1 MDFFKKV
8 NKKAGSLA
16 PLKKFYDPYE
26 ESDGFLKKVRKEV
39 ILPGV
44 TKYEEARLSK
54 IHSYIEEKTGKPSTL
69 PQHMINDVY
78 SMYVNRDIKKK
89 PITKYNTIKQKVI
102 DSTYNSLTKMIAKD
116 SVLFSQIVTREISLY
131 MQQVQ
136 DLIEE
141 ETKDKDGNKS
151 GVPGLDQEGENS
163 ADKPD
168 QGQGPGQDQGE
179 SEDSYGENDGNS
191 QGTSNPAGGT
201 GASKGSLSE
210 SPAPKGFEKK
220 VDDIIKNSQ
229 SNLDQAMK
237 NAEKEIKEIEDLL
250 GKDAAKELSD
260 TDSNFLEDF
269 NRLKALLKKV
279 TFNKDNIKT
288 VLMKIL
294 NKSQNYFSK
303 NAIIIEESIFDAEEL
318 DELFGLEYLHPIF
331 RNAGIMD
338 IGNEGKLYTGKIDLY
353 LDCSGSMSS
362 TADFSG
368 SKIKMS
374 ELVKGIAIILYRMN
388 MIDRLFF
395 FDTGLY
401 EIKNINEFTI
411 LSFNI
416 SGGTDFNRVVDQAL
430 LTKRNSVVITDGED
444 GVRKYAKNV
453 FWIGIGGTKFQR
465 NDEFQTYRALR
476 QCVTYNPS
484 TSNFDYCK

>member
-8 NKKAGSLA
+8 NKQAGSRV
-16 PLKKFYDPYE
+16 PSKKFYDPYE

-54 IHSYIEEKTGKPSTL
+54 IHKYIEEKTGKPSTL
-69 PQHMINDVY
+69 PQHMLNDVY

-89 PITKYNTIKQKVI
+89 PVTKYNAIKQKVI
-102 DSTYNSLTKMIAKD
+102 DSTYNSLTKMVAKD

-141 ETKDKDGNKS
+141 ETKDEDGNKN
-151 GVPGLDQEGENS
+151 GIPGLDQEGDPQPGDED
-163 ADKPD
+163 APGDGD
-168 QGQGPGQDQGE
+168 QDGDG
-179 SEDSYGENDGNS
+179 SDGN
-191 QGTSNPAGGT
+191 GPPAGGADA
-201 GASKGSLSE
+201 GKGNGSGK
-210 SPAPKGFEKK
+210 SPAGFEKK
-220 VDDIIKNSQ
+220 VDDIIKQSQ
-229 SNLDQAMK
+229 NKLDQAMK

-303 NAIIIEESIFDAEEL
+303 NAITVEESIFDADEL

-362 TADFSG
+362 TANFGG
-368 SKIKMS
+368 SNIKMS

-388 MIDRLFF
+388 MIDKLYF
-395 FDTGLY
+395 FDTAIY

-411 LSFNI
+411 LSFDR
-416 SGGTDFNRVVDQAL
+416 SGGTNFDRVVDQAL
-430 LTKRNSVVITDGED
+430 ANKRNSVVITDGED
-444 GVRKYAKNV
+444 GVNKYAKNV
-453 FWIGIGGTKFQR
+453 FWIGIGGTKFSR
-465 NDEFQTYRALR
+465 NDEFKTYRALR

-484 TSNFDYCK
+484 TTNFDYCK

>member
-26 ESDGFLKKVRKEV
+26 ESGGFLKKVRKEV

-44 TKYEEARLSK
+44 TKYEEARLGK
-54 IHSYIEEKTGKPSTL
+54 IHNYIEEKTGKPSTL
-69 PQHMINDVY
+69 PQHMLNDVY

-89 PITKYNTIKQKVI
+89 PVTKYNTIKQKVI

-151 GVPGLDQEGENS
+151 GVPGLDQEGE
-163 ADKPD
+163 DPD
-168 QGQGPGQDQGE
+168 DQSGQGQGQG
-179 SEDSYGENDGNS
+179 GENDGNS
-191 QGTSNPAGGT
+191 QGTGNPAGGT
-201 GASKGSLSE
+201 GAGKGSSSE

-220 VDDIIKNSQ
+220 VDDIIKKSQ
-229 SNLDQAMK
+229 NKLDQAMK

-260 TDSNFLEDF
+260 TDANFLEDF

-303 NAIIIEESIFDAEEL
+303 NAITIEESIFDADEL

-362 TADFSG
+362 TANFSG
-368 SKIKMS
+368 SNIKMS

-411 LSFNI
+411 LSFDRN
-416 SGGTDFNRVVDQAL
+416 GGTDFDRVVDQAL
-430 LTKRNSVVITDGED
+430 ATKRNSVVITDGED

-453 FWIGIGGTKFQR
+453 FWIGIGGTRFQR
-465 NDEFQTYRALR
+465 DDEFQTYRALR

>member
-1 MDFFKKV
+1 MSFLKKG
-8 NKKAGSLA
+8 NKKKAGSLA

-44 TKYEEARLSK
+44 TKYEEMKLAR
-54 IHSYIEEKTGKPSTL
+54 IHDYIKEKTGKESTL
-69 PQHMINDVY
+69 PQHMLNDVY

-89 PITKYNTIKQKVI
+89 PVNKYNAIKQKVI
-102 DSTYNSLTKMIAKD
+102 DSTYNSLTKMVAKD

-141 ETKDKDGNKS
+141 ETKDEDGNKS
-151 GVPGLDQEGENS
+151 GISGLDQEGEDDGDGS
-163 ADKPD
+163 GSG
-168 QGQGPGQDQGE
+168 QGQGQGNGE
-179 SEDSYGENDGNS
+179 GDGDGGDGDSS
-191 QGTSNPAGGT
+191 GTGNPAGGT
-201 GASKGSLSE
+201 GAGKGPSSGG
-210 SPAPKGFEKK
+210 SAPKGFEKK
-220 VDDIIKNSQ
+220 VDDIIKQSQ
-229 SNLDQAMK
+229 NKLDQAMK

-250 GKDAAKELSD
+250 GKEAAKELSD
-260 TDSNFLEDF
+260 TDANFLEDF

-303 NAIIIEESIFDAEEL
+303 NAITVEESIFDADEL

-362 TADFSG
+362 TSNFG
-368 SKIKMS
+368 GVNIKMS

-388 MIDRLFF
+388 MIDRLYF
-395 FDTGLY
+395 FDTRIY

-411 LSFNI
+411 LSFDR
-416 SGGTDFNRVVDQAL
+416 SGGTDFNLVVDQSL
-430 LTKRNSVVITDGED
+430 SNKRNSVVITDGED
-444 GVRKYAKNV
+444 GVSKYAKNV
-453 FWIGIGGTKFQR
+453 FWIGIGGTKFSR
-465 NDEFQTYRALR
+465 NDEFKTYRAIR

-484 TSNFDYCK
+484 TTNFDYCK

>member
-44 TKYEEARLSK
+44 TKYEEARLGK
-54 IHSYIEEKTGKPSTL
+54 IHNYIEEKTGKPSTL
-69 PQHMINDVY
+69 PQHMLNDVY

-89 PITKYNTIKQKVI
+89 PVTKYNAIKQKVI

-151 GVPGLDQEGENS
+151 GVPGLDQEGE
-163 ADKPD
+163 DPD
-168 QGQGPGQDQGE
+168 DQSGQGQGQG
-179 SEDSYGENDGNS
+179 GENDGNS
-191 QGTSNPAGGT
+191 QGTGNPAGGT
-201 GASKGSLSE
+201 GAGKGSSSE

-220 VDDIIKNSQ
+220 VDDIIKKSQ
-229 SNLDQAMK
+229 NKLDQAMK

-260 TDSNFLEDF
+260 TDANFLEDF

-303 NAIIIEESIFDAEEL
+303 NAITIEESIFDADEL

-362 TADFSG
+362 TANFSG
-368 SKIKMS
+368 SNIKMS

-411 LSFNI
+411 LSFDRN
-416 SGGTDFNRVVDQAL
+416 GGTDFDRVVDQAL
-430 LTKRNSVVITDGED
+430 ATKRNSVVITDGED

-453 FWIGIGGTKFQR
+453 FWIGIGGTRFQR
-465 NDEFQTYRALR
+465 DDEFQTYRALR